1 MYLLINLQTKFSM
14 KRGGRDI
21 FSDVVRVS
29 TPGDN
34 FYPCQLSLAGGF
46 VLFHGLIVRKITCGQ
61 LPAVRI

>member
-1 MYLLINLQTKFSM
+1 M